1 MLWNYRE
8 VLEEEEEEDD
18 EEGERTARVFF
29 YLTSSVSSCTDLSSV
44 AQELLRELP
53 WSVCLSLSPFV
64 CLSVLPVVSLFHL
77 AFVRLSLPFV
87 CISCVC
93 FIKFPGACD
102 FSLVSF
108 FLSSDSSLD
117 LCTIYCFLRLIF
129 RYVYGV

>member
-8 VLEEEEEEDD
+8 VLEEEEEEEED

-29 YLTSSVSSCTDLSSV
+29 YLTSSVFPCSDLSTV

-53 WSVCLSLSPFV
+53 WSVCLSPFV

-77 AFVRLSLPFV
+77 AFVRLSLLFV
-87 CISCVC
+87 SISCVC

-108 FLSSDSSLD
+108 FLSSDSFLD

-129 RYVYGV
+129 RYVYCV